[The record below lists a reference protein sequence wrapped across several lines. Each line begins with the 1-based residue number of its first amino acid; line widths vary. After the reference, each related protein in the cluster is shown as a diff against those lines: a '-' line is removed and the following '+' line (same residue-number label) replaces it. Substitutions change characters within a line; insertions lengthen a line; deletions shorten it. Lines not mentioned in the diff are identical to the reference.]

1 MGYYVIISIYL
12 LQVIDQ
18 NVKILIEIAFPF
30 KSKTS
35 TSNTSNLLGNNV
47 SIDFDTDEET
57 GQ

>member
-35 TSNTSNLLGNNV
+35 NTSNLLGNNV